1 MTDMM
6 QSYIEIVV
14 SWLLST
20 TYCVLIAFIQVH
32 RIADRVATLGDLQGI
47 LGACRVGKTRQLT
60 QDLNYRRA
68 GELPPV
74 LLHPLQPDGPSPSGE
89 RCAMIATKFLVFQ

>member
-1 MTDMM
+1 MLD
-6 QSYIEIVV
+6 
-14 SWLLST
+14 
-20 TYCVLIAFIQVH
+20 
-32 RIADRVATLGDLQGI
+32 DLQGI

-74 LLHPLQPDGPSPSGE
+74 LLHPLRPDRPPSSGE
-89 RCAMIATKFLVFQ
+89 RWPWLLLNGLRCSDLDVCHTLFEYDPCLLR